1 MQIVTKQTFAPNI
14 TTYTMKNGVFTLEE
28 PPLFFG
34 NNLNPQIARDSV
46 INNHTTTKHI
56 YLDSNKQP
64 NTIYYLYDIK
74 LRFPS
79 NIFRT
84 QKHITSIV
92 IDSIQWD
99 NTIQENHI
107 IGIKRDSLYD
117 NRITLLSL
125 QDIGDSGIVG
135 NVSYHVNLAES
146 LFLNILVFYV
156 IGGIL
161 LIVGIIIIKI
171 PIIYNNTWHILSL
184 VLISIGILV
193 RISQYIW
200 HKDLYVDEVAL
211 AFSLYALPFKDIFFQ
226 PLPYTQAAP
235 LGFLSIAKLLGISF
249 GYSEQVLYFF
259 PFICGIGVLIVA
271 YKIGRNIA
279 LSYQQFGEFFSFLF
293 ILFTIGSLG
302 LVWYTTEFK
311 QYGIE
316 AFCSFLLLYLFI
328 KNTSLRTFSLVSIVC
343 ILFSNTIIFIILACI
358 VGYFYQ
364 ARIQDSNKN
373 FFTFSLSFIKTNGL
387 YIGGILAF
395 FLLYYILYIR
405 YQAVQGFYTYW
416 DKFFLP
422 HSLNAYPQYFKEV
435 WATTAARFTV
445 FSATRFVPF
454 YMTVSALGLLATYLC
469 NRKLCI
475 MMTLSI
481 IIAIALSLLKI
492 YPLAGEGEWTIGD
505 RLALF
510 MSPIFYLSCTYG
522 IALLYNIL
530 QKIRLGFL
538 IKTLMVA
545 LFIITCNA
553 TMHKMNPESLI
564 QSHAMIKKVISDSNP
579 KHVIMLWNL
588 LMDYYLSLNQAK
600 IDFMIPRGEKLEHIK
615 PLVEKNLDNKSLYI
629 FYFFNLKQWKQFL
642 EKDILL
648 NNNFQII
655 IYKDRGGMLIKIQPH
670 NHIDL

>member
-1 MQIVTKQTFAPNI
+1 MYNFANLFSKVILSIKQQRKSIIVAFVSWNLAILLCLIFSIYIYIYSNNHTAFTANMQIVTKQTFAPNI

-46 INNHTTTKHI
+46 RDNNKTSMFINNDNTIKNLPSPIDNHITTKNI

-161 LIVGIIIIKI
+161 LITGIIIIKI
-171 PIIYNNTWHILSL
+171 PIIYNNIWYILSL
-184 VLISIGILV
+184 VLISIGILA

-200 HKDLYVDEVAL
+200 HKDLWLDEAML
-211 AFSLYALPFKDIFFQ
+211 AYSIYNLPFADIFFQ

-235 LGFLSIAKLLGISF
+235 LGFLSIAKLLGIFF

-271 YKIGRNIA
+271 YKIGRN
-279 LSYQQFGEFFSFLF
+279 LSNEFLSFLF
-293 ILFTIGSLG
+293 ILLTVGSAG
-302 LVWYTTEFK
+302 LIYHATNFK
-311 QYGIE
+311 QYETE

-422 HSLNAYPQYFKEV
+422 HSLSAYPQYFKEV

-445 FSATRFVPF
+445 FSTTRFVPF
-454 YMTVSALGLLATYLC
+454 YMTISALGLLATYLC

-481 IIAIALSLLKI
+481 IIAIGQGPQSNIVSTSKDIDTNKRGLIQTTMNGETTRDGVFA
-492 YPLAGEGEWTIGD
+492 AGD
-505 RLALF
+505 VV
-510 MSPIFYLSCTYG
+510 YG
-522 IALLYNIL
+522 A
-530 QKIRLGFL
+530 
-538 IKTLMVA
+538 KTVVEAVAVSKMVA
-545 LFIITCNA
+545 KEIEDYCY
-553 TMHKMNPESLI
+553 
-564 QSHAMIKKVISDSNP
+564 KKRAEQ
-579 KHVIMLWNL
+579 K
-588 LMDYYLSLNQAK
+588 
-600 IDFMIPRGEKLEHIK
+600 
-615 PLVEKNLDNKSLYI
+615 
-629 FYFFNLKQWKQFL
+629 
-642 EKDILL
+642 
-648 NNNFQII
+648 
-655 IYKDRGGMLIKIQPH
+655 
-670 NHIDL
+670 